1 MNRDS
6 HGRARKVKSS
16 LTGDVGKTQRVGRR
30 RHEHRG
36 FELEQI
42 LHALLA
48 AHGAAR
54 DAQRAE
60 PLGATEGGPEA
71 KERTKGESQEDT
83 VCPRNGG
90 GAVYVVGPDPR
101 APLPRFGGIEPAQ
114 RMPAARTG
122 GLMEP
127 HIAFLG
133 IGEIRTE
140 RRRRGL
146 VGNKIRL
153 RGQRQTFEI
162 VPAADIVEPRP
173 PERVGREHVA
183 EPGAQLRELR
193 RPQLVVTNP
202 GSLGLQSRAHCQGSR
217 SLQRARLR

>member
-1 MNRDS
+1 MTKIRRYQLASRNYSENDLRRDQVHAVARRAAVARRSKLGHPGVIERHCGPGRLDRATCSGDARPRLTSMNRDS

-60 PLGATEGGPEA
+60 PLSATEGGPEA

-83 VCPRNGG
+83 VCPRNGA
-90 GAVYVVGPDPR
+90 GAGYVGCPDPR
-101 APLPRFGGIEPAQ
+101 APLPRLGG
-114 RMPAARTG
+114 
-122 GLMEP
+122 
-127 HIAFLG
+127 
-133 IGEIRTE
+133 TE
-140 RRRRGL
+140 
-146 VGNKIRL
+146 
-153 RGQRQTFEI
+153 
-162 VPAADIVEPRP
+162 
-173 PERVGREHVA
+173 
-183 EPGAQLRELR
+183 
-193 RPQLVVTNP
+193 
-202 GSLGLQSRAHCQGSR
+202 
-217 SLQRARLR
+217 